1 MKLSFNFE
9 GTKIDYDLIYKKR
22 TSIAINMEEDGQIK
36 VLAPVGTPLFSV
48 MDKVKGNATWILGEL
63 LRIQRAKEYAN
74 HSMYLGKNYGIEFV
88 EDETK
93 ETPVVKLVR
102 GKFVVEGQN
111 ITKETMMLPLCEW
124 YITKTMGKLKERVKL
139 YSEHFEKMPKK
150 LDVKILQ
157 SRLWY
162 IEEDQITF
170 DVNIGV
176 GPVTLIDSV
185 LVEALCRF
193 NGIEDSNS
201 VLAKIVPES
210 EQAREWVNINKDRF
224 IFR

>member
-9 GTKIDYDLIYKKR
+9 GTKIDYDLTYKKR
-22 TSIAINMEEDGQIK
+22 TSIAINVDEDGSVK

-48 MDKVKGNATWILGEL
+48 MDKVKGNADWILGEL

-74 HSMYLGKNYGIEFV
+74 HCMYLGKNYGIEFV

-93 ETPVVKLVR
+93 ENPVVKLVR

-124 YITKTMGKLKERVKL
+124 YITKTMSKLKERVKV
-139 YSEHFEKMPKK
+139 YNEQFEKMPKK
-150 LDVKILQ
+150 VDVKILQ
-157 SRLWY
+157 NRLWY
-162 IEEDQITF
+162 IDEDQIIF

-176 GPVTLIDSV
+176 GPVNLIDSV

-201 VLAKIVPES
+201 VLAKMVPES